1 MKKTIAGLF
10 ACFVVASPVAAAP
23 MVTWTATGEVTE
35 IWNGAL
41 FVTPPLGTPVSVT
54 VTFAPDQ
61 AEPHFS
67 GKPGCMVVDLS
78 ASLTIGGYTWTGG
91 GLGFTHANLPEDSCS
106 SRSSRTEF
114 SLFPMT
120 PPPDHPYVPAIP

>member
-114 SLFPMT
+114 SLFPKIGRA
-120 PPPDHPYVPAIP
+120 HV